1 MNHDKDKAGRI
12 PRIAILGI
20 HLEANGFAPPTVR
33 ADFTSQCWEE
43 GEAITRLA
51 RQESSHLPSEVP
63 AFYAPMDA
71 TGAWTPVPLIMLA
84 AQPGGPIEQPLFDNF
99 MQRAEDG
106 LHAALPLEGVY
117 VSSHGGS
124 SATADEDNDGTLLA
138 MVRRVVGPGVPVIV
152 THDLHCNVSE
162 RLVDAVDALI
172 ASHIDLGW
180 CDNYKKYLFN
190 FAKHR
195 RPEHYGLI
203 VERAGLGASISR
215 KKTP

>member
-1 MNHDKDKAGRI
+1 MNHDKDKAGGI

-51 RQESSHLPSEVP
+51 RQ
-63 AFYAPMDA
+63 D
-71 TGAWTPVPLIMLA
+71 
-84 AQPGGPIEQPLFDNF
+84 
-99 MQRAEDG
+99 
-106 LHAALPLEGVY
+106 
-117 VSSHGGS
+117 
-124 SATADEDNDGTLLA
+124 
-138 MVRRVVGPGVPVIV
+138 
-152 THDLHCNVSE
+152 NVSE
-162 RLVDAVDALI
+162 RMVAAVDAMI

-203 VERAGLGASISR
+203 VERTGVGASIFR